1 MPKGVY
7 RYEYIDDWEKFK
19 ETLLPKT
26 DDSYSHT
33 NIEDIT
39 DPDYQEAKRICKDFN
54 QKFREYYDL

>member
-33 NIEDIT
+33 NIEGIT

-54 QKFREYYDL
+54 